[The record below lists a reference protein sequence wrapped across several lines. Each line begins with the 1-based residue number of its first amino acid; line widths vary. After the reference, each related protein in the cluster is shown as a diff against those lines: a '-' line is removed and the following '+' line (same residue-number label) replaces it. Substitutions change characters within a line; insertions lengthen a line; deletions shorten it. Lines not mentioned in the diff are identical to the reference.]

1 MLLNEIYLGKTL
13 RTKKLKPRTK
23 PFLHLFIYLSTD
35 LSIYLSIIF
44 IFLQVFI
51 YCSVLPPLE
60 ILSRALVDPVDHL
73 KHQTALGHL
82 EG

>member
-23 PFLHLFIYLSTD
+23 PFLHLFIYLSVY
-35 LSIYLSIIF
+35 LFIYYNYL
-44 IFLQVFI
+44 LQVFI

-60 ILSRALVDPVDHL
+60 ISSRALVDPLDHL

>member
-23 PFLHLFIYLSTD
+23 PFLHFFIYLSVF
-35 LSIYLSIIF
+35 LFIYYIYL
-44 IFLQVFI
+44 LQVFI

-60 ILSRALVDPVDHL
+60 ILSRALVDPLDHL
-73 KHQTALGHL
+73 KHQTASRHL